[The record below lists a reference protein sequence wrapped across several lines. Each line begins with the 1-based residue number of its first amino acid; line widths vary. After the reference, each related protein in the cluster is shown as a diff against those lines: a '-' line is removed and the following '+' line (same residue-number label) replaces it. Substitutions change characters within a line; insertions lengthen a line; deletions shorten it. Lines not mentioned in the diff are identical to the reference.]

1 MVKRLLKRFQ
11 IFRRELT
18 EIRESSSQE
27 KHVSISVSEKHKRE
41 LEQLIKETEL
51 LKRENRRIREESKQK
66 GKYDFLN
73 GHQAN

>member
-1 MVKRLLKRFQ
+1 M
-11 IFRRELT
+11 
-18 EIRESSSQE
+18 
-27 KHVSISVSEKHKRE
+27 SISVSEKHKRE

-73 GHQAN
+73 GHQANWRLINSANYDLNYNESPA